1 MMGARVLAVCA
12 AAAIAATPALAQ
24 DSSQFGGDLTSLRGL
39 FEDDWF
45 TELPTSSLAGVAQPV
60 AGDPAWNQTFT
71 LTPSGDI
78 GYLSNNSVSLDESF
92 FSLGDDRAWGFTLAV
107 QEATAPWSDI
117 PELES
122 YRAGAFVNLGSRFR
136 LGGSLRFS
144 DAERDVLF
152 FDGSASD
159 DIPEIKLQS
168 AFRF

>member
-1 MMGARVLAVCA
+1 MTGASVWAMCVAVV
-12 AAAIAATPALAQ
+12 ITVTPALAQ
-24 DSSQFGGDLTSLRGL
+24 DSPDITSLRGL
-39 FEDDWF
+39 FDPDWF
-45 TELPTSSLAGVAQPV
+45 VELPTTSLASVTEPAEGE
-60 AGDPAWNQTFT
+60 PAWNQTFT

-78 GYLSNNSVSLDESF
+78 GYLSNSRLSLDENF

-107 QEATAPWSDI
+107 QEATAPWSTT

-122 YRAGAFVNLGSRFR
+122 YRAGAFVNVGSRFR

-152 FDGSASD
+152 FDQSSD
-159 DIPEIKLQS
+159 EIPEIKLQS